1 MKKVL
6 MMAIATMM
14 MAVGMTSCS
23 ASGDDF
29 SDNLAASSASSSSEF
44 SLLSYSKLVGTPISG
59 DNTQSAVMTEKLVCK
74 VLAGGELK
82 LTHKNVIFDENTDIK
97 FSTELV
103 GNKLIVSETGNYGK
117 SGKYG
122 YYTLVATVGKIKD
135 GDYVIVV
142 KRNNHVREEFKMTYD
157 SSKAK

>member
-1 MKKVL
+1 

-29 SDNLAASSASSSSEF
+29 SDNLAASSASSSEF
-44 SLLSYSKLVGTPISG
+44 SLLSYSKSVGTPISG
-59 DNTQSAVMTEKLVCK
+59 DDSQSAEMTEKLVCK

-103 GNKLIVSETGNYGK
+103 GNKLIVSETGNYG
-117 SGKYG
+117 

-135 GDYVIVV
+135 GDYVVVV

>member
-59 DNTQSAVMTEKLVCK
+59 DDTQSAEMTEKLVCK

-122 YYTLVATVGKIKD
+122 
-135 GDYVIVV
+135 
-142 KRNNHVREEFKMTYD
+142 
-157 SSKAK
+157 

>member
-1 MKKVL
+1 MKKGL

-59 DNTQSAVMTEKLVCK
+59 DDTQSAEMTEKLVCK

-122 YYTLVATVGKIKD
+122 YYTLVATVGK
-135 GDYVIVV
+135 
-142 KRNNHVREEFKMTYD
+142 
-157 SSKAK
+157 

>member
-1 MKKVL
+1 MKKGL

-59 DNTQSAVMTEKLVCK
+59 DDTQSAEMTEKLVCK

-122 YYTLVATVGKIKD
+122 YYTLVATVGKIRM
-135 GDYVIVV
+135 VT
-142 KRNNHVREEFKMTYD
+142 MWL
-157 SSKAK
+157 

>member
-6 MMAIATMM
+6 MMAIATM

-44 SLLSYSKLVGTPISG
+44 SLLSYSKSVGTPISG
-59 DNTQSAVMTEKLVCK
+59 DDTQSAEMTEKLVCK

-135 GDYVIVV
+135 GDYVVVV

>member
-59 DNTQSAVMTEKLVCK
+59 DDTQSAEMTEKLVCK

-122 YYTLVATVGKIKD
+122 YYTLVATVGKKK
-135 GDYVIVV
+135 GW
-142 KRNNHVREEFKMTYD
+142 
-157 SSKAK
+157 

>member
-1 MKKVL
+1 
-6 MMAIATMM
+6 MMVIAMTMM
-14 MAVGMTSCS
+14 TIGFVSCS
-23 ASGDDF
+23 ASDDEMGETV
-29 SDNLAASSASSSSEF
+29 SRVTTDESGF
-44 SLLSYSKLVGTPISG
+44 SLLSYSMTAG
-59 DNTQSAVMTEKLVCK
+59 SAVSEESNSKAENDEKLVCK

-135 GDYVIVV
+135 GDYVVVV

>member
-6 MMAIATMM
+6 MMAMATMM

-29 SDNLAASSASSSSEF
+29 SDNLAASSASSSEF

-59 DNTQSAVMTEKLVCK
+59 DDTQSAEMTEKLVCK

-122 YYTLVATVGKIKD
+122 
-135 GDYVIVV
+135 
-142 KRNNHVREEFKMTYD
+142 
-157 SSKAK
+157 

>member
-1 MKKVL
+1 
-6 MMAIATMM
+6 MMVIAMTMM
-14 MAVGMTSCS
+14 TIGFVSCS
-23 ASGDDF
+23 ASDDEMGETV
-29 SDNLAASSASSSSEF
+29 SRVTTDESGF
-44 SLLSYSKLVGTPISG
+44 SLLSYSMTAG
-59 DNTQSAVMTEKLVCK
+59 SAVSEESNSKAENDEKLVCK

-135 GDYVIVV
+135 GDYVVVV
-142 KRNNHVREEFKMTYD
+142 KRNNHAREEFKMTYD

>member
-59 DNTQSAVMTEKLVCK
+59 DDTQSAEMTEKLVCK

-117 SGKYG
+117 SGKNG
-122 YYTLVATVGKIKD
+122 Y
-135 GDYVIVV
+135 
-142 KRNNHVREEFKMTYD
+142 
-157 SSKAK
+157 

>member
-59 DNTQSAVMTEKLVCK
+59 DNTQIAEMTEKLVCK